1 MGSSLITKNNYHW
14 SLGII
19 TVLMTVILVFPAVIG
34 AQESNGTVDRET
46 LTRQLEALEREA
58 EAIDKTIQ
66 SVQAEAR
73 TLKND
78 LKLLDNQIRQRELE
92 IRRLTLV
99 IRQTET
105 DIVKK
110 SVTIKELIKEI
121 SVSQRELA
129 GSVRELAARSD
140 DNLVEIMLSND
151 NLSDFFGALNSLE
164 SLQKKIQET
173 LDGLRERKI
182 KLEKEKAEL
191 EEFREEQQ
199 QAKAIQEVDKRGL
212 GQKRL
217 ERDQLLK
224 LTQGKESLFQELLK
238 KKKTDIAAI
247 RNQLFYL
254 EKTGITAEEALK
266 YARLAADRVGIR
278 VAFLLALLEV
288 ETGRQ
293 FENGQITVGSNL
305 GTGNWKTDMYDCYV
319 NLGRRTTAEKQKA
332 AFFQITGE
340 LGLDP
345 DKMPVSRKPNY
356 GCGGAMG
363 PAQFIPTTWLLFNG
377 RVAEIVRRSI
387 ANPWVV
393 EDAFTAAGLF
403 LADSG
408 AKSKTKTGEIAAA
421 RTYISGRPNC
431 PASGSARYACISY
444 ANRVYSLSQD
454 IERAI

>member
-1 MGSSLITKNNYHW
+1 
-14 SLGII
+14 
-19 TVLMTVILVFPAVIG
+19 MTVILVFPAVIG

-377 RVAEIVRRSI
+377 RVAEIVGRSI
-387 ANPWVV
+387 ASPWVV
-393 EDAFTAAGLF
+393 EDSFTAAGLF

>member
-363 PAQFIPTTWLLFNG
+363 PAQFIPTTWLLSNG

>member
-408 AKSKTKTGEIAAA
+408 ARSKAKTGEIAAA

>member
-1 MGSSLITKNNYHW
+1 MISLTTKNNYRW
-14 SLGII
+14 YLGII
-19 TVLMTVILVFPAVIG
+19 IILMTVILVSPIVIR
-34 AQESNGTVDRET
+34 AQESNGTADRET
-46 LTRQLEALEREA
+46 LTRQMEALEREA

-73 TLKND
+73 TLKNE

-110 SVTIKELIKEI
+110 SATIKELIKDI
-121 SVSQRELA
+121 SGSQRELA
-129 GSVRELAARSD
+129 SSVRELAARSD

-164 SLQKKIQET
+164 SLQKEIQET

-199 QAKAIQEVDKRGL
+199 QAQAIQEVDRRGL
-212 GQKRL
+212 QQKRL

-254 EKTGITAEEALK
+254 QKTGITAEEALK
-266 YARLAADRVGIR
+266 YARLAADHVGIR

-305 GTGNWKTDMYDCYV
+305 GTGNWRTDMYECYR
-319 NLGRRTTAEKQKA
+319 NLGRYSAAEAQKN
-332 AFFQITGE
+332 AFFKITGD

-377 RVAEIVRRSI
+377 RVAEIVGRSI

-408 AKSKTKTGEIAAA
+408 ARSKAKTGEIAAA

>member
-278 VAFLLALLEV
+278 GAFLLALLEV

-377 RVAEIVRRSI
+377 RVAEIVGRSI
-387 ANPWVV
+387 ASPWVV
-393 EDAFTAAGLF
+393 EDSFTAAGLF

-444 ANRVYSLSQD
+444 ADFCFKKKQD

>member
-363 PAQFIPTTWLLFNG
+363 PGQFIPTTWLLFNG
-377 RVAEIVRRSI
+377 RVAEIVGRSI
-387 ANPWVV
+387 ASPWVV
-393 EDAFTAAGLF
+393 EDSFTAAGLF